1 MLLVSEVAVRGL
13 AAAAVALFV
22 SRSALTDPL
31 RARTSGLLAE
41 GLGCPYCCAGWTS
54 LALCAVYPTSPL
66 GLAWLAS
73 WGAAGLVAAAIDRLV
88 GD

>member
-1 MLLVSEVAVRGL
+1 MLLVSEVAIRGL

-22 SRSALTDPL
+22 SRSVLTEPF

-41 GLGCPYCCAGWTS
+41 GLGCPFCCAGWAS
-54 LALCAVYPTSPL
+54 LALCVVYPVSPL

-73 WGAAGLVAAAIDRLV
+73 WGVAGLAAAAIDRMV
-88 GD
+88 GE